1 MSRSQ
6 TETDSL
12 LWNLKGRA
20 VSAERE
26 LDRTSANPFLTVGC
40 RVTAKSEERGRIF
53 VCGLS
58 YRLRMKT
65 SAGSLNRELNL
76 RTCSIV
82 SFRCPARNMRSEEHT
97 SELQSHHDLV
107 C

>member
-82 SFRCPARNMRSEEHT
+82 SYRCPARNMERSEEHT
-97 SELQSHHDLV
+97 SELQSRSE
-107 C
+107 